1 MVAST
6 TTRRPTLPKLKTPQT
21 ASFPSPFPSE
31 LSARSARTPLSA
43 FPDYIKIE
51 CDTKTPITPPSAYL
65 DFLKSMASPVVADKP
80 KSGSTSPSSAAH
92 SDGSSATSVSPT
104 TDDDHTLPHKSP
116 APSPF
121 VYPTSAPS
129 TSRIRLRIP
138 PSPAFSLKDA
148 RSPLSA
154 NPYSAHPMSATSM
167 RSPFSARS
175 PHDWDIALKGRW
187 FDVKSPKT
195 SRGGVRHVREIVTT
209 RTVRTYTPM
218 MSAAPKGKRRKIE

>member
-1 MVAST
+1 MAAST
-6 TTRRPTLPKLKTPQT
+6 TTRPTLPKLKTPQT

-31 LSARSARTPLSA
+31 VSARSARTPLSA
-43 FPDYIKIE
+43 FPSYIKME

-80 KSGSTSPSSAAH
+80 KSGSTSPSSAAN
-92 SDGSSATSVSPT
+92 SDGSSATTMSPI

-116 APSPF
+116 ASSPF

-154 NPYSAHPMSATSM
+154 NPYSAHPMSATSI

-195 SRGGVRHVREIVTT
+195 SRGGVKPIREIVT
-209 RTVRTYTPM
+209 RTVTYTPR
-218 MSAAPKGKRRKIE
+218 MSAAPKGKRRKVE

>member
-1 MVAST
+1 MATST
-6 TTRRPTLPKLKTPQT
+6 TTRPTLPKLKTPQT
-21 ASFPSPFPSE
+21 ASFPSLSPFPSE

-65 DFLKSMASPVVADKP
+65 DFLKNIASPVVADKP

-92 SDGSSATSVSPT
+92 SDSSSTTSVSST

-129 TSRIRLRIP
+129 TSRMRLRIP

-154 NPYSAHPMSATSM
+154 NPYSAHPMSATSI

-195 SRGGVRHVREIVTT
+195 SRGGVKHIREIVT
-209 RTVRTYTPM
+209 RTVTYTPR

>member
-1 MVAST
+1 MAAST
-6 TTRRPTLPKLKTPQT
+6 TTRPTLPKLKTPLT

-65 DFLKSMASPVVADKP
+65 DFLKSVASPVVADKP
-80 KSGSTSPSSAAH
+80 KSGSTSPSSTGH

-116 APSPF
+116 AQSPF

-129 TSRIRLRIP
+129 TSRMRLRIP

-195 SRGGVRHVREIVTT
+195 SRGGVKQIREIVT
-209 RTVRTYTPM
+209 RTVTYTPR

>member
-1 MVAST
+1 MAAST
-6 TTRRPTLPKLKTPQT
+6 TTRPTLPKLKTPQT

-80 KSGSTSPSSAAH
+80 KSGSTSPSSAAN
-92 SDGSSATSVSPT
+92 SDGSSATSISPM

-154 NPYSAHPMSATSM
+154 NPYSAHPMSATSI

-195 SRGGVRHVREIVTT
+195 SRGGVRHVREIVT
-209 RTVRTYTPM
+209 RTVTYTPR

>member
-1 MVAST
+1 MAAST
-6 TTRRPTLPKLKTPQT
+6 STRPKLPKLKTPQT

-80 KSGSTSPSSAAH
+80 TSGSTTPSSTAH
-92 SDGSSATSVSPT
+92 SDGGSTTLVSPI

-154 NPYSAHPMSATSM
+154 NPYSAHPMSATSI

-195 SRGGVRHVREIVTT
+195 SRSGVKQIREIVT
-209 RTVRTYTPM
+209 RTVTYTPR